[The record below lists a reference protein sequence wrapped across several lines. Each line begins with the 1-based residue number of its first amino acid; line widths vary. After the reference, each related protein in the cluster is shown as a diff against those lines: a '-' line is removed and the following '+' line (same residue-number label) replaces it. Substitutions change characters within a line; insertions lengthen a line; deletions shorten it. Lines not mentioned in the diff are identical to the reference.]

1 MALLASGHTALET
14 VSQIG
19 ITNFVEGGDD
29 LLLVGICHFHFALCS
44 HARIYAARNSEPGF
58 FGEMWLVE
66 LAMGVPHGSGASRQS
81 VVGISEPMR
90 CGFSIRNPVQ
100 RSPSSRSRRATPLM

>member
-29 LLLVGICHFHFALCS
+29 LLLNGVCHFHFALCR

-58 FGEMWLVE
+58 SGKCGWSSWRWGCRTGLEPCCGNFRADVVAGLDLTIQHVFGF
-66 LAMGVPHGSGASRQS
+66 RK
-81 VVGISEPMR
+81 
-90 CGFSIRNPVQ
+90 CGLLLGRIEV
-100 RSPSSRSRRATPLM
+100 